1 MTRVP
6 DFDELVGPDVEP
18 AERDRL
24 QRVHAL
30 LLEAGPPAELPP
42 ELEAGPTLSLTLRRG
57 RGPRPLFRRPMLIA
71 AAICILALAFLGGY
85 LARNSGGGA
94 SWKTLS
100 LSGTTAVP
108 GALASL
114 RIEPVDSA
122 GNWPMQLTV
131 TGLPKLPAHAYY
143 EVYLVRNGKPYAPCG
158 TFVVDG
164 PKRATSVSLNAP
176 YRFQPRDTWIVTK
189 QSPGQRVP
197 GVTMLSPNSAA

>member
-1 MTRVP
+1 MTRTP
-6 DFDELVGPDVEP
+6 DFDELVGLDLEP

-30 LLEAGPPAELPP
+30 LVAAGPPAELPP
-42 ELEAGPTLSLTLRRG
+42 DLEAGPTLALTLSRR
-57 RGPRPLFRRPMLIA
+57 RRAKRTYRRAMLLA

-85 LARNSGGGA
+85 LAANTGGSS

-100 LSGTTAVP
+100 LAGTPAAS

-114 RIEPVDSA
+114 KIEPVDSA

-131 TGLPKLPAHAYY
+131 TGLPKLPAHAVY

-164 PKRATSVSLNAP
+164 RARATSVTLNAP
-176 YRFQPRDTWIVTK
+176 YRLEHGDSWIVTEK
-189 QSPGQRVP
+189 RRGQPEPGAVMMTP
-197 GVTMLSPNSAA
+197 V

>member
-1 MTRVP
+1 MTRTP
-6 DFDELVGPDVEP
+6 DLDELVGLDIEPD
-18 AERDRL
+18 ERERL

-30 LLEAGPPAELPP
+30 LVAAGPPAELPP
-42 ELEAGPTLSLTLRRG
+42 ELEAGPTLALTLARSRRV
-57 RGPRPLFRRPMLIA
+57 RRTYRRAMLLA

-85 LARNSGGGA
+85 LAASGGG
-94 SWKTLS
+94 SSSFKTLS
-100 LSGTTAVP
+100 LAGTPSAP
-108 GALASL
+108 GSLASL

-164 PKRATSVSLNAP
+164 PSRPTSVSLNAP
-176 YRFQPRDTWIVTK
+176 YRLKRGDTWIVTK
-189 QSPGQRVP
+189 RLRGRPEP
-197 GVTMLSPNSAA
+197 GVTMMTPTA

>member
-1 MTRVP
+1 MTRTP
-6 DFDELVGPDVEP
+6 DFDELVGLDLEP

-30 LLEAGPPAELPP
+30 LVAAGPPAELPP
-42 ELEAGPTLSLTLRRG
+42 DLEAGPTLALTISRG
-57 RGPRPLFRRPMLIA
+57 RRAKRTYRRAMLLA
-71 AAICILALAFLGGY
+71 AAICVLALAFLGGY
-85 LARNSGGGA
+85 LAANTGSSS

-100 LSGTTAVP
+100 LAGTSSAS

-164 PKRATSVSLNAP
+164 RARATSVSLNAP
-176 YRFQPRDTWIVTK
+176 YRLKHGDSWIVTEK
-189 QSPGQRVP
+189 RRGQAEPGAIMMTPV
-197 GVTMLSPNSAA
+197 